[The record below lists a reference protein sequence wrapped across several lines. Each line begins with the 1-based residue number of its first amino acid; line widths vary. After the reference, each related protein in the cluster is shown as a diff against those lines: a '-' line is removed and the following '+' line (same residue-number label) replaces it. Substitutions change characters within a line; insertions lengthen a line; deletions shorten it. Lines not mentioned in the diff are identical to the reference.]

1 MNTVSKAEPPSGGIA
16 RWLHISFTMATFV
29 TGVVD
34 AVSYL
39 ALGHVFSA
47 NMTGN
52 IVLLGFAAAHAP
64 NLSMTRSAIALFAAL
79 IGGLYAGRL
88 EKVFRPLSR
97 RRWIVSAAASECV
110 LLCAATGLALHCQ
123 HSGDLPFGEEF
134 GLIALTALAMGIRNS
149 TVRHMGAADFTT
161 TQIQRLGVLPS
172 SFRDCHQWILHTTA
186 FPVRLQV
193 MGAGAS
199 FIPLTIPTAQ
209 TTRGQGF
216 SKVFR
221 YRWMTFAK
229 LHRKTLRGF

>member
-88 EKVFRPLSR
+88 EK
-97 RRWIVSAAASECV
+97 
-110 LLCAATGLALHCQ
+110 
-123 HSGDLPFGEEF
+123 
-134 GLIALTALAMGIRNS
+134 
-149 TVRHMGAADFTT
+149 
-161 TQIQRLGVLPS
+161 
-172 SFRDCHQWILHTTA
+172 
-186 FPVRLQV
+186 
-193 MGAGAS
+193 
-199 FIPLTIPTAQ
+199 
-209 TTRGQGF
+209 GF

-221 YRWMTFAK
+221 YHRMIFAK
-229 LHRKTLRGF
+229 SHRKTLRGF